1 MTKNISKKEKNT
13 YIGLLGVVFILMAI
27 AIYQIKV
34 YDKWVIFWLSLAFA
48 VLGLVY
54 QKRIGIKFSNKT
66 NAYLKSI
73 DKKYKILFYL
83 SYALMSFSIIFSI
96 STNSNFIILFI
107 LTSCYQ
113 LYMVYK
119 MVDYA
124 Y

>member
-1 MTKNISKKEKNT
+1 MTKNISSKEKNT
-13 YIGLLGVVFILMAI
+13 YIGLLGVMFILMAI

-34 YDKWVIFWLSLAFA
+34 YDKWVTIWLSLAFG

-54 QKRIGIKFSNKT
+54 QKRIGLKFSSKT
-66 NAYLKSI
+66 NAYLEEI
-73 DKKYKILFYL
+73 DKKYKVLHYIC
-83 SYALMSFSIIFSI
+83 YALMPFSITFSI
-96 STNSNFIILFI
+96 NTNINFIILFI